1 MKGDRKGGNEGRR
14 EGGRER
20 GGKEGGG
27 EGERG
32 EGGRGRGRERGVIE
46 RVGMKEGV
54 KGEVNDCIVALISL

>member
-1 MKGDRKGGNEGRR
+1 MIERVGMK
-14 EGGRER
+14 
-20 GGKEGGG
+20 
-27 EGERG
+27 